1 MHGSNRRRGWGSSL
15 KSGSLFKHWLRTA
28 LLAIAVCLS
37 LSATARA
44 DVLRI
49 LPEAGRADFL
59 RAFAEARSRIRIEI
73 CVLEDPQIL
82 AGLQQALNRGV
93 RVQVI
98 VDNGKYQALQPER
111 TNLAN
116 YVVAAGGELHLSN
129 PIFPRSF
136 PKVILIDDRKALV
149 GSACLDTTTFQQY
162 RDYFLITVNRVLIRD
177 LSNLFDNDWRYN
189 APPGDEAPPFNPT
202 PKLVWPSLAVGP
214 VSAAAKLTAMIQSA
228 RSRLDVT
235 SELLGNA
242 ALESELIAAVQRGVT
257 VRLISPLCV
266 NGATTEIQDLQNASL
281 RKLRDAGVL
290 LRVTG
295 PVQSFQTPY
304 MHARTMLV
312 DGSRL
317 YVGSIS
323 LSPDSAT
330 FNREVGLFLNEA
342 TPVRTYAARFNTDFA
357 SLSTPFTADCPVNP

>member
-1 MHGSNRRRGWGSSL
+1 MAVGGGTIV
-15 KSGSLFKHWLRTA
+15 KSGNLFKQWLRAA
-28 LLAIAVCLS
+28 LLAVALCLS

-44 DVLRI
+44 DTLRI

-59 RAFAEARSRIRIEI
+59 RAFAEARFRIRIEI

-82 AGLQQALNRGV
+82 AGLQQALGRGV
-93 RVQVI
+93 RVQLI
-98 VDNGKYQALQPER
+98 VDNGKYQALQSER

-116 YVVAAGGELHLSN
+116 YVVASGGELHLSN

-162 RDYFLITVNRVLIRD
+162 RDYFLITANLLLVRD
-177 LSNLFDNDWRYN
+177 LAKLFENDWTYS
-189 APPGDEAPPFNPT
+189 AAVGAQSPPFNPT
-202 PKLVWPSLAVGP
+202 PRLTRSNLAVGP
-214 VSAAAKLTAMIQSA
+214 VNAAAKLTALIQSA

-242 ALESELIAAVQRGVT
+242 ALESELIAAVRRGVS

-266 NGATTEIQDLQNASL
+266 NGATPEVQTLQNAAL
-281 RKLRDAGVL
+281 RKLQDWGVQVH
-290 LRVTG
+290 VTG
-295 PVQSFQTPY
+295 PAQTFQTPY

-312 DGSRL
+312 DGTRL
-317 YVGSIS
+317 YIGSIS
-323 LSPDSAT
+323 FSPDSTT
-330 FNREVGLFLNEA
+330 FNREVGLFLSELA
-342 TPVRTYAARFNTDFA
+342 PVRSYKARFDQDFA
-357 SLSTPFTADCPVNP
+357 ALSTRYSTDCPSTP

>member
-1 MHGSNRRRGWGSSL
+1 MRSIGKVKGVIRAVL
-15 KSGSLFKHWLRTA
+15 IA
-28 LLAIAVCLS
+28 CAICLS
-37 LSATARA
+37 FTAATMAA
-44 DVLRI
+44 TLKV

-59 RAFAEARSRIRIEI
+59 NAFAEARFRIRIEI

-82 AGLQQALNRGV
+82 AGLQQAIARGV

-116 YVVAAGGELHLSN
+116 YIVASGGELHLSN

-136 PKVILIDDRKALV
+136 PKIILIDDRKVIV
-149 GSACLDTTTFQQY
+149 GSACLDTTTFEQY
-162 RDYFLITVNRVLIRD
+162 RDYFLVTADRGLIRD
-177 LSNLFDNDWRYN
+177 LAVLFENDWRYS
-189 APPGDEAPPFNPT
+189 AVVGEVSPPFNPT
-202 PKLVWPSLAVGP
+202 PKINRSTLAIGP
-214 VSAAAKLTAMIQSA
+214 VSAASKLTALIQSA
-228 RSRLDVT
+228 RQRIDVT

-242 ALESELIAAVQRGVT
+242 ALESELVAAAARGVA

-266 NGATTEIQDLQNASL
+266 NGATSEIQTLQNASL
-281 RKLRDAGVL
+281 KKLKDRGVDVH
-290 LRVTG
+290 VTG
-295 PVQSFQTPY
+295 PAQSFFMPY

-323 LSPDSAT
+323 FSPESTT
-330 FNREVGLFLNEA
+330 FNREVGLFLSEA
-342 TPVRTYAARFNTDFA
+342 LSVKTYKARFDQDFA
-357 SLSTPFTADCPVNP
+357 SLSTQYSADCAVSP

>member
-1 MHGSNRRRGWGSSL
+1 MKWGCS
-15 KSGSLFKHWLRTA
+15 FRHWLC
-28 LLAIAVCLS
+28 AVFLVFAVG
-37 LSATARA
+37 LSAAGPARSET
-44 DVLRI
+44 LRI

-59 RAFAEARSRIRIEI
+59 QAFAEARSRIRIEI

-82 AGLQQALNRGV
+82 AGLQQALGRGV

-98 VDNGKYQALQPER
+98 VDNGKYQALAPER

-116 YVVAAGGELHLSN
+116 YILAAGGELHLSN

-136 PKVILIDDRKALV
+136 PKIILIDERKAIV
-149 GSACLDTTTFQQY
+149 GSACLDTTTFLQY
-162 RDYFLITVNRVLIRD
+162 RDYFLTTVDRGLIRD
-177 LSNLFDNDWRYN
+177 LSTLFENDWRHS
-189 APPGDEAPPFNPT
+189 APPGSESPPFNPT
-202 PKLVWPSLAVGP
+202 PRIIRPDLAVGP
-214 VSAAAKLTAMIQSA
+214 VTAASKLTALIQSA
-228 RSRLDVT
+228 RRRIDVT

-242 ALESELIAAVQRGVT
+242 ALESELIAAAARGVA

-266 NGATTEIQDLQNASL
+266 NGATTEIQDLQNSSL
-281 RKLRDAGVL
+281 RKLSNWGIQVH
-290 LRVTG
+290 VTG

-323 LSPDSAT
+323 LSPDSTT
-330 FNREVGLFLNEA
+330 FNRELGLFLSEA
-342 TPVRTYAARFNTDFA
+342 RPVRAYRARFEQDFA
-357 SLSTPFTADCPVNP
+357 SLSTPYSADCPTPP

>member
-1 MHGSNRRRGWGSSL
+1 MRWGSS
-15 KSGSLFKHWLRTA
+15 FRHWLCA
-28 LLAIAVCLS
+28 VLLVFAVG
-37 LSATARA
+37 LSAAAPARSET
-44 DVLRI
+44 LHI

-59 RAFAEARSRIRIEI
+59 QAFAEARSRIRIEI

-82 AGLQQALNRGV
+82 AGLQQALDRGV

-98 VDNGKYQALQPER
+98 VDNGKYQALAPER

-116 YVVAAGGELHLSN
+116 YILASGGELHLSN

-136 PKVILIDDRKALV
+136 PKVILIDERKAIV

-162 RDYFLITVNRVLIRD
+162 RDYFLITLDRGLIRD
-177 LSNLFDNDWRYN
+177 LSTLFENDWRHS
-189 APPGDEAPPFNPT
+189 APPGSESPTFNPT
-202 PKLVWPSLAVGP
+202 PRIIRPDLAVGP
-214 VSAAAKLTAMIQSA
+214 VTAASKLTALIQSA
-228 RSRLDVT
+228 RRRIDVT

-242 ALESELIAAVQRGVT
+242 ALESELIAAAARGVA

-266 NGATTEIQDLQNASL
+266 NGATTEIQNLQNSSL
-281 RKLRDAGVL
+281 RKLSDVGVQVH
-290 LRVTG
+290 VTG

-323 LSPDSAT
+323 FSPDSTT
-330 FNREVGLFLNEA
+330 FNREVGLFLSA
-342 TPVRTYAARFNTDFA
+342 ARPVRAYKARFDQDFA
-357 SLSTPFTADCPVNP
+357 SLSTSYSTDCPNPP

>member
-1 MHGSNRRRGWGSSL
+1 MN
-15 KSGSLFKHWLRTA
+15 SGRSFKQWLCA
-28 LLAIAVCLS
+28 LIFAVAVG
-37 LSATARA
+37 LSAAAPARSETLH
-44 DVLRI
+44 V

-59 RAFAEARSRIRIEI
+59 QAFAEARTRIRIEI

-82 AGLQQALNRGV
+82 AGLQQALDRGV

-98 VDNGKYQALQPER
+98 VDNGKYQALAPER

-116 YVVAAGGELHLSN
+116 YILASGGELHLSN

-136 PKVILIDDRKALV
+136 PKVILIDERKAIV

-162 RDYFLITVNRVLIRD
+162 RDYFLISLDRGLIRD
-177 LSNLFDNDWRYN
+177 LSTLFENDWRHS
-189 APPGDEAPPFNPT
+189 APPGSDSPPFNPT
-202 PKLVWPSLAVGP
+202 PRIIRPDLAVGP
-214 VSAAAKLTAMIQSA
+214 VSAASKLTALIQSA
-228 RSRLDVT
+228 RRRIDVT

-242 ALESELIAAVQRGVT
+242 ALESELIAAAARGVA

-266 NGATTEIQDLQNASL
+266 NGATTEIQNLQNSSL
-281 RKLRDAGVL
+281 RKLSDRGIQVH
-290 LRVTG
+290 VTG

-323 LSPDSAT
+323 FSPDSTT
-330 FNREVGLFLNEA
+330 FNREVGMFLSA
-342 TPVRTYAARFNTDFA
+342 ARPVRAYRARFEQDFA
-357 SLSTPFTADCPVNP
+357 SLSTPYSADCPTPP